1 MAHLVST
8 YLPYAFFEGKVVKI
22 EDAKVSVTT
31 NALQYGTGIFAGV
44 RGYYNKEKGFISIFR
59 IEDHFKRFMQSFQ
72 IIGVKINYSAK
83 ELEEITKDLMKK
95 NKPQTDTYIRPF
107 GYASSL
113 NLSPNLQRDNTFE
126 FLEYMMPLGEYIP
139 VDKGISVMVS
149 SWRRVDDNSIPSR
162 AKISGS
168 YINSALAKQ
177 EANLNG
183 HEEAIFLNQAGHVT
197 EGSAMNIFM
206 VRDGVLVTPPK
217 YDDTLEG
224 ITRRSVIELA
234 KDMNIPVE
242 ERTVDRS
249 ELYIADELF
258 FSGTGAQISWI
269 AQVDHRTVGTGKR
282 GPISTKLQE
291 MFFKVVRGEV
301 KKYDHWCTKIKVG

>member
-8 YLPYAFFEGKVVKI
+8 YLPYAFFEGKVVTI
-22 EDAKVSVTT
+22 EDAKVSITT
-31 NALQYGTGIFAGV
+31 NAIQYGTGIFAGL

-59 IEDHFKRFMQSFQ
+59 IEDHFKRFMQSHQ
-72 IIGVKINYSAK
+72 IIGVKLNYTAK
-83 ELEEITKDLMKK
+83 ELEEITKELMAK

-107 GYASSL
+107 GYAASL
-113 NLSPNLQRDNTFE
+113 NLSPNLERDNTFE
-126 FLEYMMPLGEYIP
+126 FAEYMMPLGEYIP

-149 SWRRVDDNSIPSR
+149 SWRRVDDNVIPSR

-168 YINSALAKQ
+168 YMNSALAKQ
-177 EANLNG
+177 EANRNG

-217 YDDTLEG
+217 YDDVLEG
-224 ITRRSVIELA
+224 ITRRTIMELA
-234 KDMNIPVE
+234 KDRGIPVE
-242 ERTVDRS
+242 ERTIDRT
-249 ELYIADELF
+249 EMYIADELF

-269 AQVDHRTVGTGKR
+269 AKVDHRTIGTGER
-282 GPISTKLQE
+282 GPISGKLQD
-291 MFFKVVRGEV
+291 MFFKVVRGED

>member
-1 MAHLVST
+1 MAHIVST

-31 NALQYGTGIFAGV
+31 NALQYGTAIFAGI
-44 RGYYNKEKGFISIFR
+44 RGYYNKEEGFISIFR
-59 IEDHFKRFMQSFQ
+59 IEDHFKRFLQSHQ
-72 IIGVKINYSAK
+72 IIGVKLNYTAK
-83 ELEEITKDLMKK
+83 ELEGITKDLVEK
-95 NKPQTDTYIRPF
+95 NKPQADTYIRPF

-113 NLSPNLQRDNTFE
+113 NLSPNLERDNTFE
-126 FLEYMMPLGEYIP
+126 FTEYMMPLGEYIP

-168 YINSALAKQ
+168 YMNSALAKQ
-177 EANLNG
+177 EANRNG

-206 VRDGVLVTPPK
+206 VRDGVLVSPPR
-217 YDDTLEG
+217 YDDVLEG
-224 ITRRSVIELA
+224 ITRRTVMELA
-234 KDMNIPVE
+234 KDMGIPTE
-242 ERTVDRS
+242 ERTIDRS

-269 AQVDHRTVGTGKR
+269 AKVDHRTIGTGER
-282 GPISTKLQE
+282 GLISAKLQD
-291 MFFKVVRGEV
+291 MFFRVVRGQE